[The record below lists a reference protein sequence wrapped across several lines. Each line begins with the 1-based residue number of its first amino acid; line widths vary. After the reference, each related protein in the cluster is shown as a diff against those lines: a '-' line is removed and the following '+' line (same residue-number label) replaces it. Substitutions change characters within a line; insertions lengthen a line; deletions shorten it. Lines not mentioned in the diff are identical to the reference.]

1 MADSPVLYHKRDS
14 IVTLTL
20 NRPETLNAMNEA
32 MMAELE
38 RLLIGLETDATVRA
52 VILTGAGRAF
62 SSGGDQKRARD
73 AEGQQLF
80 FDGDLGGG
88 VIERLHRCVLRLQ
101 RLAKPVIG
109 SINGVAVGAGCNI
122 ALAADLR
129 LASDAARFGEVFTR
143 VGLVP
148 DGGGTYFLPRL
159 VGTAKAMEL
168 MLLADIIDA
177 QEALRLGLVN
187 WVVPADQLQDETQKL
202 AERLAQGPT
211 LAYGLV
217 KTGLYQSLT
226 MPLEDVL
233 NMEARNQAMAA
244 RSQDRAEGVAA
255 FREKRRRA
263 SGLVWAHAVAY
274 LRRTGLRQRRRR
286 RGMRRWLTVALLA
299 GTMWLC
305 ICAASAGSVSP
316 NSWRPY
322 IDSTVLVTLGMSK
335 GEVLVKAGQPATTEL
350 VSAGTDG
357 HLSITVWTYI
367 RTGHNEEVAN
377 LTFSGNKLV
386 KIELNLLKP

>member
-1 MADSPVLYHKRDS
+1 MADSPVLYYKHDN

-38 RLLIGLETDATVRA
+38 HLLMRLEADVTVRA
-52 VILTGAGRAF
+52 VILTGAGRGF
-62 SSGGDQKRARD
+62 SSGGDQKRERH

-88 VIERLHRCVLRLQ
+88 VIERLNRCVLRLQ
-101 RLAKPVIG
+101 RLAKPVIA

-122 ALAADLR
+122 ALATDVR
-129 LASDAARFGEVFTR
+129 IASDTARFGEVFTR

-168 MLLADIIDA
+168 MLLAEIIEA

-217 KTGLYQSLT
+217 KTGLYQGLT
-226 MPLEDVL
+226 MSLEDVL
-233 NMEARNQAMAA
+233 NMEARNQTMAA

-255 FREKRRRA
+255 FREKR
-263 SGLVWAHAVAY
+263 
-274 LRRTGLRQRRRR
+274 
-286 RGMRRWLTVALLA
+286 
-299 GTMWLC
+299 
-305 ICAASAGSVSP
+305 
-316 NSWRPY
+316 
-322 IDSTVLVTLGMSK
+322 
-335 GEVLVKAGQPATTEL
+335 QPRFI
-350 VSAGTDG
+350 G
-357 HLSITVWTYI
+357 
-367 RTGHNEEVAN
+367 R
-377 LTFSGNKLV
+377 
-386 KIELNLLKP
+386 